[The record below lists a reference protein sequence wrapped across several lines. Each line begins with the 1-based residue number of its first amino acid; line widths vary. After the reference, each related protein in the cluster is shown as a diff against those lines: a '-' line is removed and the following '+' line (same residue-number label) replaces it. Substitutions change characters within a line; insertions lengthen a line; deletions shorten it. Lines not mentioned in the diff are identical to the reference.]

1 MKVNYKGHEISVSR
15 EKSMAGYSML
25 YFSIFRLSDGYE
37 CLTSFEDSAETVKDK
52 VNQLKERIDN
62 ELKEEDPWGENELW
76 N

>member
-37 CLTSFEDSAETVKDK
+37 CLTSFEDSAETVRDK
-52 VNQLKERIDN
+52 INQLKERIDN